1 MSLLNVSNLAKYFG
15 NRCLFSGLDF
25 DLAKGQR
32 LAVVGRNGEGKTT
45 LLRILAG
52 ELPPDEGSVHLARG
66 ASLGYL
72 SQDLVES
79 KNAVLDE
86 VILSRKELWELRDKL
101 RELEKRMSSPDVE
114 DGILDQYGR
123 AMARFESLGGYEI
136 EHKAAAI
143 LTGLGLPR
151 QAWDIPVSA
160 LSGGQKVRVSL
171 AKLLLREPDVLI
183 LDEPTNHLDIAGVEW
198 LEEYLQRYPGGV
210 ILVSHDRY
218 FMDQLA
224 HKVIEIADGK
234 ASLYRGNY
242 SSYLEQKQ
250 AALRKQEQD
259 YERQQEFVE
268 KTRAF
273 IQKWK
278 ANARRTGQA
287 KSREKV
293 LERLE
298 MVEKPRKEKRTFK
311 AGFDGV
317 SRSGK
322 EVLVLT
328 GLTKSF
334 PQKDLFRDFFCL
346 ILRGE
351 RVALVGENGC
361 GKTTFLECIQGLR
374 DHAGEVR
381 WGPNVKV
388 AYFSQDLDSLSDEN
402 TVLEE
407 IRGLAGTPEEARDA
421 LGRFLFSGDDMEKK
435 VRNLSG
441 GERNRLSLLKLVLSK
456 PNVLL
461 LDEPTNHLDLPSK
474 EALEKALLDFP
485 GTVIFASHDRYFID
499 QIATRL
505 FVFQNSEIRDFRGNY
520 SAWKQ
525 TIARI
530 GTEASTGG
538 DAREGLETRTGPVT
552 GTHPAGVGRIAGE
565 TPSGQAGCHRGQRA
579 RAGSAAEKKRREQ
592 DEADT
597 ELERNLAGL
606 AELEDEIKTLE
617 EREKQLAAVLSNP
630 ESYREARALPWKE
643 WGETRA
649 RLKELYGYWEELQS

>member
-1 MSLLNVSNLAKYFG
+1 MSLLTVSNLTKYFG
-15 NRCLFSGLDF
+15 SRCLFSGLDF

-52 ELPPDEGSVHLARG
+52 EIEPDEGSIQLARG
-66 ASLGYL
+66 ISLGYL

-79 KNAVLDE
+79 QNPVLDE
-86 VILSRKELWELRDKL
+86 LIHSRKDVWDLRDKL
-101 RELEKRMSSPDVE
+101 RALERRMSSPGVPDDVLE
-114 DGILDQYGR
+114 QYAR
-123 AMARFESLGGYEI
+123 TMARFESLGGYDVEY
-136 EHKAAAI
+136 KAAAM

-151 QAWDIPVSA
+151 QTWDIPVSD

-171 AKLLLREPDVLI
+171 AKLLLREPDLLI
-183 LDEPTNHLDIAGVEW
+183 LDEPTNHLDVAGVEW
-198 LEEYLQRYPGGV
+198 LEAYLQKYPGGV

-224 HKVIEIADGK
+224 HKVIEIGDGK
-234 ASLYRGNY
+234 ASVYRGNY

-259 YERQQEFVE
+259 YEKQQESVE

-287 KSREKV
+287 KSREKM

-298 MVEKPRKEKRTFK
+298 MIEKPRKEKRTFK
-311 AGFDGV
+311 AGFDDV

-322 EVLVLT
+322 EVLVLR
-328 GLTKSF
+328 GLSKIF
-334 PQKDLFRDFFCL
+334 PQKDLFRDFSCL
-346 ILRGE
+346 ISRGE
-351 RVALVGENGC
+351 RVALVGKNGC

-374 DHAGEVR
+374 DHDGEVR

-407 IRGLAGTPEEARDA
+407 VRGLVDTPKEARDA
-421 LGRFLFSGDDMEKK
+421 LGRFLFFGDDVEKK
-435 VRNLSG
+435 VASLSG

-474 EALEKALLDFP
+474 EALEQALLHFP
-485 GTVIFASHDRYFID
+485 GTVILASHDRYFID
-499 QIATRL
+499 RVATRL
-505 FVFQNSEIRDFRGNY
+505 FVFQNGEIRDFEGNY
-520 SAWKQ
+520 SAWRQ
-525 TIARI
+525 ANA
-530 GTEASTGG
+530 GTGAGAGTGVDTG
-538 DAREGLETRTGPVT
+538 ETLATRMGRGVAETPAARTGP
-552 GTHPAGVGRIAGE
+552 RRGE
-565 TPSGQAGCHRGQRA
+565 RA
-579 RAGSAAEKKRREQ
+579 RAGTAGEKKRGEQ
-592 DEADT
+592 YGVGA

-606 AELEDEIKTLE
+606 AELEDEIKMLE
-617 EREKQLAAVLSNP
+617 EREKQLAGVLSNP
-630 ESYREARALPWKE
+630 DNYREARALPWKE

-649 RLKELYGYWEELQS
+649 RLKELYGYWEELASKVERARSRT